1 MRTIVLQVQGVTIG
15 TIRTDLMDS
24 QLKNFWIEW
33 LDALRKPDIDTADA
47 YFVSYLKG
55 RVAACH
61 FEEVSPSTIVEL
73 G

>member
-1 MRTIVLQVQGVTIG
+1 MRTIILQVQGVTIG
-15 TIRTDLMDS
+15 TIRTDLTDN
-24 QLKNFWIEW
+24 QLKKFWIEW
-33 LDALRKPDIDTADA
+33 LDALHKSDADA

-61 FEEVSPSTIVEL
+61 FEEVSPTAIVEL

>member
-24 QLKNFWIEW
+24 QLKNFWGEW
-33 LDALRKPDIDTADA
+33 RDALHKPDIDTDS
-47 YFVSYLKG
+47 YFVSWLKG

-61 FEEVSPSTIVEL
+61 FEEVSPTAIVEL